1 MKLVKI
7 INSSRPTPPLKVQYC
22 SSFLSKF
29 MGLMFANKLAPDS
42 GIILV
47 NSSESK
53 IDSSIHMFF
62 MKFDI
67 TTLWLDKN
75 YVVVD
80 KVLAKKWHPAYIS
93 RKPAQYVVETNATR
107 YSDFSVGDSLLFSD
121 ENS

>member
-1 MKLVKI
+1 MKIVKI
-7 INSSRPTPPLKVQYC
+7 TNSTRATRPLKVRYC

-29 MGLMFANKLAPDS
+29 MGLMFAKNLAPES

-47 NSSESK
+47 NASESK

-62 MKFDI
+62 MRFDI

-75 YVVVD
+75 LVVVD

-93 RKPAQYVVETNATR
+93 RKPAQYVVETNVNR
-107 YSDFSVGDSLLFSD
+107 YSDFSVGDVLILSD